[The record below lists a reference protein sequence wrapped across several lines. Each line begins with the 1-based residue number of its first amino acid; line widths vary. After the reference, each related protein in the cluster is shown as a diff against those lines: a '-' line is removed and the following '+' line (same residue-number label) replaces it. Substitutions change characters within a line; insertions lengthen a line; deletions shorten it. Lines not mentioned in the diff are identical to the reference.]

1 MFSDM
6 KTVLLQGA
14 FELYN
19 AGHALVLKECK
30 SQGDHLILALNTNE
44 LLREYKGRD
53 AVLPWDEKKIIFE
66 SVRWVDQVVAAPDF
80 SPLALL
86 KEYNVDVYCLSHE
99 WESTKTEEIAY
110 MRDKGGSIFWTT
122 DYPIVRTSEI
132 KRRLLMEAQEKLPSH
147 W

>member
-1 MFSDM
+1 
-6 KTVLLQGA
+6 
-14 FELYN
+14 
-19 AGHALVLKECK
+19 
-30 SQGDHLILALNTNE
+30 LNTNK
-44 LLREYKGRD
+44 LLEEYKGRK
-53 AVLPWDEKKIIFE
+53 AVLPWEEKALII
-66 SVRWVDQVVAAPDF
+66 SSIRWVDRVVPATEF

-86 KEYNVDVYCLSHE
+86 RDLDVDVYCLSHE